1 MQHYL
6 YASVT
11 FLYLEMPS
19 PRKRIGFLPA
29 VEIQNLIDKI
39 CLEKKLSQ
47 SKVTG
52 LLVEEAL
59 QNRGLYEP
67 KLRKKDIIDNLT
79 KVIFSEG
86 FESNINSINNPINK
100 DNFTDKRAEKT
111 YSQGIYYTREDLEL
125 LKDFIEYKRFKLM
138 MKKVREEDAI

>member
-11 FLYLEMPS
+11 LLYLEMPS

-29 VEIQNLIDKI
+29 VEIQNLINQI
-39 CLEKKLSQ
+39 CLEKKISQ

-59 QNRGLYEP
+59 INRGLYEP
-67 KLRKKDIIDNLT
+67 KLGKKEFIDNLT

-86 FESNINSINNPINK
+86 FESNINSIDNPMRRE
-100 DNFTDKRAEKT
+100 NFTDKRQEKISSQET
-111 YSQGIYYTREDLEL
+111 FYSREEFQL

-138 MKKVREEDAI
+138 MKRVREEDAI